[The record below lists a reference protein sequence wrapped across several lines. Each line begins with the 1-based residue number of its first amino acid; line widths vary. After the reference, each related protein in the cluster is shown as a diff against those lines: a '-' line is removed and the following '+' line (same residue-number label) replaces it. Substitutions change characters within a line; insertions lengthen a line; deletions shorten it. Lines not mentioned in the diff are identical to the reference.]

1 MRHSDDRLHDNR
13 IIRLPAGAS
22 QPVAMSVRSGLSP
35 IWQGRSPSPRLE
47 VERPYAV
54 GHAGFPRSRLTRQ
67 YHEFCICGEILKVTP
82 LKSALLC
89 GMITCVRCTITRTLT
104 SPNTTYSGASSV
116 RIWDCFISHITVAG
130 WPCARADDNSRLCWL
145 EPVSLSDE
153 TQLCTLQDVWGF
165 GYPEVTEQ

>member
-1 MRHSDDRLHDNR
+1 MFRYSSSWSRRHSMRHSDDRLHDNR

-104 SPNTTYSGASSV
+104 SPDTTYSGASSV
-116 RIWDCFISHITVAG
+116 RIWDCLFPTSQWPVGLALELMTICGYAG
-130 WPCARADDNSRLCWL
+130 WGRP
-145 EPVSLSDE
+145 P
-153 TQLCTLQDVWGF
+153 
-165 GYPEVTEQ
+165 